1 MKTLTD
7 TRRMLWLLVSLA
19 WLPFSACEIDRVVD
33 AGGQATERETFS
45 FQVEAVNQS
54 RLRVEG
60 INGPVEI
67 VGVPGAT
74 TVEIWG
80 ERRVT
85 SQSHEDAAAYLR
97 HLEVRVS
104 DSREEVLVKTIQPN
118 DTHGRTLEVVYHLRL
133 PAAWQVQVKNVN
145 GNVRV
150 DSLQQQAKINLA
162 NGNVELYEISGTA
175 TAALTNGNL
184 VMRGVHG
191 NVSGELIN
199 GNILVETRLVPN
211 GVCELSAVNGIISLQ
226 IPKATSAELEAKVS
240 NGTINLSGLT
250 LQVAA
255 SSPQTLRGRLG
266 AGEGRIALATVNGN
280 ILVAGF

>member
-1 MKTLTD
+1 MKTLVD
-7 TRRMLWLLVSLA
+7 TRRMRWLLVCLA
-19 WLPFSACEIDRVVD
+19 WLPFGACEIDRVVD
-33 AGGQATERETFS
+33 AGGQATERATFS
-45 FQVEAVNQS
+45 FQVEAVKQS

-74 TVEIWG
+74 TVAIWG

-85 SQSHEDAAAYLR
+85 SQSHGDAAAYLR

-104 DSREEVLVKTIQPN
+104 DSRDEVLVKTIQPN
-118 DTHGRTLEVVYHLRL
+118 DTHGRTLEVAYHLRL

-150 DSLQQQAKINLA
+150 DSLQQQATINLA
-162 NGNVELYEISGTA
+162 NGNVELHEISGTA
-175 TAALTNGNL
+175 TAVLTNGNL

-191 NVSGELIN
+191 NASGELIN
-199 GNILVETRLVPN
+199 GNISVETRLATN
-211 GVCELSAVNGIISLQ
+211 GVCELSTVNGIINLQ
-226 IPKATSAELEAKVS
+226 IPNTTSAELDAKVS

-255 SSPQTLRGRLG
+255 ASPQSLRGRLG

>member
-1 MKTLTD
+1 MKTLFGL
-7 TRRMLWLLVSLA
+7 RRMLWLLASLA

-33 AGGQATERETFS
+33 AGGEATERETFS
-45 FQVEAVNQS
+45 FQVQAVNQS

-60 INGPVEI
+60 INGPIEI

-85 SQSHEDAAAYLR
+85 SQSREDAAAYLR

-184 VMRGVHG
+184 VMRGLHG

-199 GNILVETRLVPN
+199 GNILVATTLVPN
-211 GVCELSAVNGIISLQ
+211 GVCELSTVNGIVSLQ
-226 IPKATSAELEAKVS
+226 IPKTTSAELEAKVS